1 MSHYRDPVSRDCFK
15 VRKGLCVT
23 GDTHLIGD
31 LVITGNLTLSGTG
44 IDEHPEDH
52 IPSLHDTYVIGSD
65 QFRWAEVNAM
75 YLSISGNAGISN
87 NLTIGNNTNIHN
99 NLTVDGNTLLGGEL
113 VVYDDV
119 YLDKGATWATG
130 GTLSSDS
137 VFATVRSNS
146 ACWQVACGS
155 NYVIQPTLST
165 YCYVPAPS
173 AYNPVGLHYTSS
185 SHTISVDET
194 NTYASDRISD
204 INVNTK
210 TLTLSGGTS
219 QPPTCPDA
227 LNLHLQYESY
237 TGQGADIQSGFAAFL
252 QQIDGGVPANQQT
265 SISPGTDKLFGK
277 DTFYFD
283 GSSTIINTGRRNDG
297 AYDAVSITEQWNAL
311 HEGTN
316 NSFIEFYIK
325 PEASTATDVLF
336 ATIRGTSAHVGVQ
349 CVRRPDGSIQY
360 DIFTG
365 VQGTA
370 YKSFRTPPGS
380 IELDKWQH
388 VIIHFDKDTE
398 EVNIYIDG
406 TAQVDQNNSSY
417 NVSTAAT
424 GYAEGTLVIGAG
436 INSTGNMINRYHG
449 HMADFGVWFEP
460 ATLSTIDGHL
470 QKALMRSGNALFSC
484 GNSSPNMANRYPVG
498 ARVLVITT
506 YAPDGGDETTVGNW
520 EFAEVADHTSDGVV
534 LKSRLSKTYHTSNY
548 TFIANPSRYNNL
560 TIASGVTVS
569 TTPWIGSA
577 TELQGVTILAAN
589 NLTIEGS
596 VDATESGFRGGN
608 IAEIGANDGGRGES
622 YVAGIWN
629 AQARAAA
636 YGAGGGGAYDN
647 RGSQGDAGGQ
657 GGSGGNRLPGD
668 DGNGW
673 SPGYGGAAIID
684 STGDKIFMGPG
695 GGQGGGDDAYPSDTQ
710 PGRGGFGGAGG
721 GIIILDSL
729 NLTIN
734 GGDVNVGPQ
743 TGQISN
749 DPGDGEPGD
758 GGSGAGGTVV
768 ITGNVDN
775 QGTITGA
782 DSRGSVFIFGTD
794 VTPVDITLSY
804 NLQIVG
810 HPNQDINDGTNAN
823 TRNYQ
828 IVENET
834 FVDETFAVDTF
845 LAGPNPP
852 SDWSVSNVEATYPD
866 GTVVSI
872 SVRDKKVVPSTSNG
886 DHELQYTFDLQ
897 YAAPDQPTWSFIESP
912 STCEDTWVGG
922 MSASELESLI
932 TTVQGSSA
940 GWGGNLDISGLTDDV
955 NDITTVVQTNSAAWT
970 AGGSGSGLVN
980 WTETNG
986 HIIPNSNAAYDLGN
1000 AEYKVRH
1007 LFLSDNSIR
1016 FVNDADEVTT
1026 FSVAGTPTSGQQLTF
1041 DSTLEGYRPIDKTV
1055 GNTWME
1061 DNAGHLIPAKNETFD
1076 LGSTEKKI
1084 RHIHI
1089 KDGSMWM
1096 GDNKISAGKSQKR
1109 NRNVVPHFFT
1119 RRGTTENDI
1128 ASSYSENYGDGST
1141 LLPISGIPDWY
1152 LVSYAR
1158 QEFSYEFGTV
1168 GHEDASLT
1176 FDQIFPVSGIDY
1188 SASDYEYILDEKD
1201 TASANTTVATNS
1213 ASWGSGGIT
1222 IVGTPTSGQRLAYDS
1237 TLDGYK
1243 PVEIG
1248 NYWSEDGA
1256 GNLIPNETQSY
1267 DLGSDAKRIRH
1278 LYLQDGSMWVGD
1290 SKVQS
1295 GKSMKRDINAH
1306 PWFFE
1311 RRGYTEA
1318 QLLQW
1323 AWDNYGLYGNAEK
1336 GIAQGTQFLSVSSVP
1351 TWMMVEVAV
1360 SEFGSEFGDQWMYV
1374 TLSDIFPADGIDF
1387 SANDYEYILE
1397 ESDTSSANT
1406 TVATNSAFWGQ
1417 GGSGGSSVASCS
1429 AGVFVTDIKG
1439 YASIGD
1445 NNETGN
1451 CTVEHEDTVAAYS
1464 NSKPAISATTD
1475 QTVIGFDL
1483 IWNGPPDQW
1492 VGIPEV
1498 SGYAV
1503 SMSDVTKLNSY
1514 TRAFKASIQIDFNG
1528 YAGQLVTIPYSLDDD
1543 HKSVS
1548 VQFAGAPPEITNMT
1562 ISDYP
1567 TYSGVQQDHFKSG
1580 DDIDI
1585 TIEFDQNDVSSV
1597 RFQGNV
1603 TGSTSRS
1610 VTVVSNSATV
1620 TVPCATTL
1628 HGTGN
1633 LENISAYATNALG
1646 TEGNGYTTSSDIP
1659 VMRGPQITNMT
1670 VGAYPGSQTEL
1681 KNNDKITITCEFDTM
1696 NVDRMVFSGQGWSNG
1711 SDQTKTTTVSNMSA
1725 SAEFTINNSSIT
1737 TGNEYEFYMG
1747 AYKNGHHTGHFEYD
1761 SGTYVSDAFMNGQ
1774 TIIINN
1780 QGPTYGGFNV
1790 VYPDNTGS
1798 GGYAQQALKNTEDA
1812 DVTITASNVGANP
1825 TYQYSSNG
1833 QLSIPDQA
1841 YSATKTVSRISN
1853 STGWNDS
1860 SYNYTLQVT
1869 RAENDKT
1876 TQTSLVVKI
1885 ADTNPQITVT
1895 PNNNNRMQSGGNDG
1909 TTIKDHNIR
1918 MNSDQPLLQAPTLT
1932 APHGD
1937 LTAFSWSS
1945 GTETFNATMSVSDNY
1960 NKGVHTWG
1968 ALEAVNLAGR
1978 VVTNI
1983 TGNDTYEFGG
1993 FRSRDVTL
2001 VAFTNE
2007 TTIDVLWTDY
2017 NKINLTWRVPTPG
2030 GGYQTMSLPTR
2041 AAAGTSAEP
2050 PTAGAWCMAEA
2061 SPTAHPVT
2069 IRILDISQAGAVSQD
2084 SLITIEE
2091 VA

>member
-31 LVITGNLTLSGTG
+31 LVVTGQISLSSGAISG
-44 IDEHPEDH
+44 SDSGPVEDL
-52 IPSLHDTYVIGSD
+52 IPSLHDTYIVGSD

-75 YLSISGNAGISN
+75 YLSISGNAGVSN
-87 NLTIGNNTNIHN
+87 NLTVGSNTHIYN
-99 NLTVDGNTLLGGEL
+99 NLTVDGDTLLGGEL

-146 ACWQVACGS
+146 ACWEIACQP
-155 NYVIQPTLST
+155 NYVIQPSLSNHCYIPDT
-165 YCYVPAPS
+165 YTPYVS
-173 AYNPVGLHYTSS
+173 SDIAYTAESRTITSN
-185 SHTISVDET
+185 ET
-194 NTYASDRISD
+194 NTFASDRVTD

-219 QPPTCPDA
+219 QYPTCPDA
-227 LNLHLQYESY
+227 LQLHLQYESY
-237 TGQGADIQSGFAAFL
+237 AGQGDDETGDYSTIQSGFAAFL
-252 QQIDGGVPANQQT
+252 QQLDGGVPASQQT
-265 SISPGTDKLFGK
+265 SISPGTDKLFEK

-297 AYDAVSITEQWNAL
+297 AYDAVTIAEQWNAL
-311 HEGTN
+311 HKGTN

-325 PEASTATDVLF
+325 PESFTATDMLF
-336 ATIRGTSAHVGVQ
+336 TTARADSGHVGVQ
-349 CVRRPDGSIQY
+349 CVLKDDGSIQY
-360 DIFTG
+360 DIFAG
-365 VQGTA
+365 VQGAA

-388 VIIHFDKDTE
+388 VIIHFDKDTA

-406 TAQVDQNNSSY
+406 TAQVDQNNSTY

-424 GYAEGTLVIGAG
+424 GHAEGTLIIGAG
-436 INSTGNMINRYHG
+436 INSSGNIISRYRG
-449 HMADFGVWFEP
+449 HMADFGVWFETP
-460 ATLSTIDGHL
+460 TLSTIDDHL
-470 QKALMRSGNALFSC
+470 RKALSRSRLGLFSC
-484 GNSSPNMANRYPVG
+484 GNSSPNMAIRYPIG

-520 EFAEVADHTSDGVV
+520 EFAEIADHTSDGVV
-534 LKSRLSKTYHTSNY
+534 LKSRLTKTYHTSNY

-560 TIASGVTVS
+560 TIDSGVTVG
-569 TTPWIGSA
+569 TTPWNGSGI
-577 TELQGVTILAAN
+577 ELQGVTILAAD
-589 NLTIEGS
+589 NLIIEGT
-596 VDATESGFRGGN
+596 VDAIGQGFRGGN
-608 IAEIGANDGGRGES
+608 ISPKGANTGGRGES
-622 YVAGIWN
+622 YVHGVWN
-629 AQARAAA
+629 VKTKTASHGA
-636 YGAGGGGAYDN
+636 AGGGYYVNKGKSGDGGGGGGHAGYRIDGAN
-647 RGSQGDAGGQ
+647 GG
-657 GGSGGNRLPGD
+657 GWGPGRK
-668 DGNGW
+668 GL
-673 SPGYGGAAIID
+673 AIGD
-684 STGDKIFMGPG
+684 STGEKIFLGPG
-695 GGQGGGDDAYPSDTQ
+695 GGQGGGDNAYPADSYA
-710 PGRGGFGGAGG
+710 GRGGDGGNGG
-721 GIIILDSL
+721 GIIILDTL
-729 NLTIN
+729 NLTVD
-734 GGDVNVGPQ
+734 GG
-743 TGQISN
+743 TISVESRSGA
-749 DPGDGEPGD
+749 PGLSDNPTHAKRSEPGP
-758 GGSGAGGTVV
+758 GGWGAGGTIV
-768 ITGNVDN
+768 ITGNFDD
-775 QGTITGA
+775 QGTIAG
-782 DSRGSVFIFGTD
+782 SNKRGRVFIYG
-794 VTPVDITLSY
+794 
-804 NLQIVG
+804 
-810 HPNQDINDGTNAN
+810 
-823 TRNYQ
+823 
-828 IVENET
+828 
-834 FVDETFAVDTF
+834 DETTTS
-845 LAGPNPP
+845 PP
-852 SDWSVSNVEATYPD
+852 SRTQW
-866 GTVVSI
+866 
-872 SVRDKKVVPSTSNG
+872 
-886 DHELQYTFDLQ
+886 H
-897 YAAPDQPTWSFIESP
+897 FIEP
-912 STCEDTWVGG
+912 DVVCEDTWVGG
-922 MSASELESLI
+922 MSASELEALA

-955 NDITTVVQTNSAAWT
+955 NDITAVVQTNSAAWG
-970 AGGSGSGLVN
+970 AGSGSGLVN

-1041 DSTLEGYRPIDKTV
+1041 DSTLEGYRPVDKTV

-1096 GDNKISAGKSQKR
+1096 GDNKISAGKSSKR

-1119 RRGTTENDI
+1119 RRGITENDI
-1128 ASSYSENYGDGST
+1128 ASSYSEAYGDGST
-1141 LLPISGIPDWY
+1141 LLPISEIPDWY

-1158 QEFSYEFGTV
+1158 QEFSAEFGTD

-1176 FDQIFPVSGIDY
+1176 FDQIFPVSGDDY

-1201 TASANTTVATNS
+1201 TASANSTVAANS

-1222 IVGTPTSGQRLAYDS
+1222 IVGTPASGQRLAYDS
-1237 TLDGYK
+1237 TLGGYK

-1248 NYWSEDGA
+1248 NYWSEDGV
-1256 GNLIPNETQSY
+1256 GNLIPNKTHAY

-1278 LYLQDGSMWVGD
+1278 LYLQDGSMWVGE

-1295 GKSMKRDINAH
+1295 GKAMKRDINAH
-1306 PWFFE
+1306 PYFFE
-1311 RRGYTEA
+1311 RRNFTEA
-1318 QLLQW
+1318 DLLQW

-1336 GIAQGTQFLSVSSVP
+1336 GIAAGTQYLSVSSVP
-1351 TWMMVEVAV
+1351 TWMMIECAG
-1360 SEFGSEFGDQWMYV
+1360 SNFGPGTDFPMDNWMYV
-1374 TLSDIFPADGIDF
+1374 TLGDIFPEEGHIDY
-1387 SANDYEYILE
+1387 SPNDYEYILE
-1397 ESDTSSANT
+1397 ESSTASTNT
-1406 TVATNSAFWGQ
+1406 TVAANSASWGQ

-1439 YASIGD
+1439 YASLGD

-1451 CTVEHEDTVAAYS
+1451 CTVEHEDTIAAYS

-1610 VTVVSNSATV
+1610 VTVASNSATV

-1633 LENISAYATNALG
+1633 LESISAYATNALG
-1646 TEGNGYTTSSDIP
+1646 TEGPGYTTSSDIP

-1670 VGAYPGSQTEL
+1670 VGSYPGSQTEL

-1696 NVDRMVFSGQGWSNG
+1696 NVNRMVFSGQGWSNG

-1812 DVTITASNVGANP
+1812 DVTIIASNVGANP

-1869 RAENDKT
+1869 RAENNKT

-2001 VAFTNE
+2001 EAFKNE
-2007 TTIDVLWTDY
+2007 ATIDVLWTDY
-2017 NKINLTWRVPTPG
+2017 NKINLTWRVPSPG

-2041 AAAGTSAEP
+2041 AAAGTSDDP
-2050 PTAGAWCMAEA
+2050 PTVGAWCMAEA

-2069 IRILDISQAGAVSQD
+2069 IRILDTSQTGAVSQD